1 MNKQDEEKAVSI
13 AESCIGERTRNHPAN
28 QLEKIIIRDACLEIA
43 AWKEQ
48 QMIEKAI
55 SWIGKNCIKYN
66 EIVYLEDNNNVPT
79 HIFHLENFIEDF
91 KKYMEEN

>member
-28 QLEKIIIRDACLEIA
+28 QLEKIIIRDACLEMA

-48 QMIEKAI
+48 QMIEKVVE
-55 SWIGKNCIKYN
+55 WINAHMLYN
-66 EIVYLEDNNNVPT
+66 ASED
-79 HIFHLENFIEDF
+79 D
-91 KKYMEEN
+91 YDS